1 MSDNYPSDV
10 KLDENPDGSVSFAT
24 GVVETIAGLAAQE
37 VEGVASMASVS
48 TGLADMFTRKSTRN
62 FTKGV
67 RVDINGGTVAVD
79 VTIVVE
85 YGSPI
90 PDVAKSIQEN
100 VKKAI
105 ETMSGLDVRNVDVH
119 VQAVSFER
127 ENRAA
132 QELKEHQQ
140 KLLEN
145 SMREQEAQEEPSG
158 SKADESAQTEA
169 AAPETD
175 EDDDLELDDDDLSDL
190 PEEEI
195 VEEDADEEDDVD
207 EAEDME
213 PIDPAARAMTK
224 SAIRPRRKRAPCLCA
239 ASPRSSSTA
248 AERAQ
253 SAVSCAAAC
262 VSCAMCRPPTLPRSV
277 QP

>member
-37 VEGVASMASVS
+37 VEGVASMASAS
-48 TGLADMFTRKSTRN
+48 TGFADMFTRKSTRN
-62 FTKGV
+62 LTKGV
-67 RVDINGGTVAVD
+67 RVDIDGGTVAVD

-90 PDVAKSIQEN
+90 PDVARSIQEN

-127 ENRAA
+127 EHRAA

-145 SMREQEAQEEPSG
+145 SLREQEEQEAAAE
-158 SKADESAQTEA
+158 
-169 AAPETD
+169 AAPETEASEPQEDEDDLDLELD
-175 EDDDLELDDDDLSDL
+175 EDDDLDGI
-190 PEEEI
+190 PEEKI
-195 VEEDADEEDDVD
+195 VPEVEDEEDDVD

-213 PIDPAARAMTK
+213 PIDPEDL
-224 SAIRPRRKRAPCLCA
+224 SDLPGEEE
-239 ASPRSSSTA
+239 TA
-248 AERAQ
+248 EAEP
-253 SAVSCAAAC
+253 SEEKHE
-262 VSCAMCRPPTLPRSV
+262 L
-277 QP
+277 

>member
-1 MSDNYPSDV
+1 M
-10 KLDENPDGSVSFAT
+10 
-24 GVVETIAGLAAQE
+24 VETIAGLAAQE

-62 FTKGV
+62 LTKGV

-140 KLLEN
+140 KLLTRTTTW
-145 SMREQEAQEEPSG
+145 MRRTTWSPSTPPT
-158 SKADESAQTEA
+158 SAIC
-169 AAPETD
+169 P
-175 EDDDLELDDDDLSDL
+175 
-190 PEEEI
+190 
-195 VEEDADEEDDVD
+195 
-207 EAEDME
+207 
-213 PIDPAARAMTK
+213 ARARAKQQKKATK
-224 SAIRPRRKRAPCLCA
+224 SARCDIAQARPRLSAWGGE
-239 ASPRSSSTA
+239 PRPA
-248 AERAQ
+248 RPVER
-253 SAVSCAAAC
+253 
-262 VSCAMCRPPTLPRSV
+262 RPHEDEFLG
-277 QP
+277 

>member
-62 FTKGV
+62 LTKGV

-158 SKADESAQTEA
+158 SKADESAETEA

-175 EDDDLELDDDDLSDL
+175 EDDDLELDDDDLDDL
-190 PEEEI
+190 PEEI

-213 PIDPAARAMTK
+213 PIDPADL
-224 SAIRPRRKRAPCLCA
+224 SD
-239 ASPRSSSTA
+239 
-248 AERAQ
+248 
-253 SAVSCAAAC
+253 
-262 VSCAMCRPPTLPRSV
+262 LPGESEGEDTEADEEEHSL
-277 QP
+277 

>member
-37 VEGVASMASVS
+37 VEGVASMASAS

-145 SMREQEAQEEPSG
+145 SMREQEAQEEAP
-158 SKADESAQTEA
+158 AD
-169 AAPETD
+169 
-175 EDDDLELDDDDLSDL
+175 
-190 PEEEI
+190 
-195 VEEDADEEDDVD
+195 
-207 EAEDME
+207 
-213 PIDPAARAMTK
+213 ARRSRTP
-224 SAIRPRRKRAPCLCA
+224 PRRRTTTWTT
-239 ASPRSSSTA
+239 ASAWTTRTTWTTSLRKRSSKRMRTRTTTWTRSRTWSRST
-248 AERAQ
+248 
-253 SAVSCAAAC
+253 
-262 VSCAMCRPPTLPRSV
+262 PPT
-277 QP
+277 

>member
-145 SMREQEAQEEPSG
+145 SMREQEAQEEPSD

-175 EDDDLELDDDDLSDL
+175 EDDDLELDDDDLDDL

-195 VEEDADEEDDVD
+195 VEEDADEEDDAD

-213 PIDPAARAMTK
+213 PIDPADL
-224 SAIRPRRKRAPCLCA
+224 SD
-239 ASPRSSSTA
+239 
-248 AERAQ
+248 
-253 SAVSCAAAC
+253 
-262 VSCAMCRPPTLPRSV
+262 LPGESEGEDTEADEEEH
-277 QP
+277 PL

>member
-175 EDDDLELDDDDLSDL
+175 EDDDLELDDDDLDDL
-190 PEEEI
+190 PEEI

-213 PIDPAARAMTK
+213 PIDPADL
-224 SAIRPRRKRAPCLCA
+224 SD
-239 ASPRSSSTA
+239 
-248 AERAQ
+248 
-253 SAVSCAAAC
+253 
-262 VSCAMCRPPTLPRSV
+262 LPGESEGEDTEADEEEHSL
-277 QP
+277 

>member
-10 KLDENPDGSVSFAT
+10 KLGENPDGSVSFAT

-37 VEGVASMASVS
+37 VEGVASMASSS

-67 RVDINGGTVAVD
+67 RVDISGGTVAVD

-85 YGSPI
+85 YGSPV

-145 SMREQEAQEEPSG
+145 SRRELEEKKGPAQ
-158 SKADESAQTEA
+158 A
-169 AAPETD
+169 AAQADPQPEAPAVDADGD
-175 EDDDLELDDDDLSDL
+175 EDGPGLDDGLDDGLGDL
-190 PEEEI
+190 PEDGI
-195 VEEDADEEDDVD
+195 VEADGEEEDDVD

-213 PIDPAARAMTK
+213 PIDPADLSDLPGEPGAEAPTEE
-224 SAIRPRRKRAPCLCA
+224 SA
-239 ASPRSSSTA
+239 
-248 AERAQ
+248 EDEEH
-253 SAVSCAAAC
+253 
-262 VSCAMCRPPTLPRSV
+262 TL
-277 QP
+277 

>member
-48 TGLADMFTRKSTRN
+48 SGLAYMFTRQSTRN
-62 FTKGV
+62 FSKGV

-90 PDVAKSIQEN
+90 PDVARSIQEN

-127 ENRAA
+127 EHRAA

-145 SMREQEAQEEPSG
+145 SLREQEAQEEPSG

-213 PIDPAARAMTK
+213 PIDPADL
-224 SAIRPRRKRAPCLCA
+224 SD
-239 ASPRSSSTA
+239 
-248 AERAQ
+248 
-253 SAVSCAAAC
+253 
-262 VSCAMCRPPTLPRSV
+262 LPGESEGEDTEADEEEH
-277 QP
+277 PL

>member
-175 EDDDLELDDDDLSDL
+175 EDDDLELDDDDLDDL
-190 PEEEI
+190 PEEI

-213 PIDPAARAMTK
+213 PIDPADL
-224 SAIRPRRKRAPCLCA
+224 SD
-239 ASPRSSSTA
+239 
-248 AERAQ
+248 
-253 SAVSCAAAC
+253 
-262 VSCAMCRPPTLPRSV
+262 LPGESEGEDTEADEEEH
-277 QP
+277 PL

>member
-37 VEGVASMASVS
+37 VEGVASMASIS
-48 TGLADMFTRKSTRN
+48 TGFADMFTRKSTRN
-62 FTKGV
+62 LTKGV
-67 RVDINGGTVAVD
+67 RVDIDGGTVAVD

-90 PDVAKSIQEN
+90 PDVARSIQEN

-127 ENRAA
+127 EHRAA

-145 SMREQEAQEEPSG
+145 RKP
-158 SKADESAQTEA
+158 
-169 AAPETD
+169 
-175 EDDDLELDDDDLSDL
+175 L
-190 PEEEI
+190 PK
-195 VEEDADEEDDVD
+195 
-207 EAEDME
+207 
-213 PIDPAARAMTK
+213 PRP
-224 SAIRPRRKRAPCLCA
+224 RPRRASHRKTRTISTSNSTKTTTLT
-239 ASPRSSSTA
+239 ASPRRKSSPKSKMRRTTSTRPRTWSPSTLKTSA
-248 AERAQ
+248 ICPARKKRRKRSRAKKNT
-253 SAVSCAAAC
+253 SCKDIPARA
-262 VSCAMCRPPTLPRSV
+262 RRSV
-277 QP
+277 RARRASSGAAGGKEAP

>member
-37 VEGVASMASVS
+37 VEGVASMASAS
-48 TGLADMFTRKSTRN
+48 TGFADMFSRKSSRN

-67 RVDINGGTVAVD
+67 RVDIDGGTVAVD

-85 YGSPI
+85 YGSPV

-127 ENRAA
+127 ENRAV

-145 SMREQEAQEEPSG
+145 SMREQEAQEEAP
-158 SKADESAQTEA
+158 ADAPAQD
-169 AAPETD
+169 APAP
-175 EDDDLELDDDDLSDL
+175 EDDDLDDGLGLDDEDDLDDI

-195 VEEDADEEDDVD
+195 VEADEDEDDDVD
-207 EAEDME
+207 EVEDME
-213 PIDPAARAMTK
+213 PIDPADLSDLPGEAEDE
-224 SAIRPRRKRAPCLCA
+224 
-239 ASPRSSSTA
+239 A
-248 AERAQ
+248 AEE
-253 SAVSCAAAC
+253 SGEEEH
-262 VSCAMCRPPTLPRSV
+262 PL
-277 QP
+277 

>member
-37 VEGVASMASVS
+37 VEGVASMASAS
-48 TGLADMFTRKSTRN
+48 TGFADMFSRKSSRN

-67 RVDINGGTVAVD
+67 RVDIDGGTVAVD

-85 YGSPI
+85 YGSPV

-119 VQAVSFER
+119 VQGVSFER
-127 ENRAA
+127 EHRAA

-140 KLLEN
+140 KLLEK
-145 SMREQEAQEEPSG
+145 SMQEAE
-158 SKADESAQTEA
+158 AQQNAGA
-169 AAPETD
+169 AAED
-175 EDDDLELDDDDLSDL
+175 ASNLAGDDILEDDLVDDADDLVEDDDDLEDVDDDVD
-190 PEEEI
+190 
-195 VEEDADEEDDVD
+195 VEEDMNDLPDAPAADEETAGK
-207 EAEDME
+207 EA
-213 PIDPAARAMTK
+213 
-224 SAIRPRRKRAPCLCA
+224 
-239 ASPRSSSTA
+239 
-248 AERAQ
+248 
-253 SAVSCAAAC
+253 
-262 VSCAMCRPPTLPRSV
+262 
-277 QP
+277 

>member
-213 PIDPAARAMTK
+213 PIDPADL
-224 SAIRPRRKRAPCLCA
+224 SD
-239 ASPRSSSTA
+239 
-248 AERAQ
+248 
-253 SAVSCAAAC
+253 
-262 VSCAMCRPPTLPRSV
+262 LPGESEDEDTEADEEEH
-277 QP
+277 PL

>member
-62 FTKGV
+62 LTKGV

-175 EDDDLELDDDDLSDL
+175 EDDDLELDDDDLDDL
-190 PEEEI
+190 PEEI

-213 PIDPAARAMTK
+213 PIDPADL
-224 SAIRPRRKRAPCLCA
+224 SD
-239 ASPRSSSTA
+239 
-248 AERAQ
+248 
-253 SAVSCAAAC
+253 
-262 VSCAMCRPPTLPRSV
+262 LPGESEGEDTEADEEEHSL
-277 QP
+277 

>member
-158 SKADESAQTEA
+158 SKADETAQTEA

-175 EDDDLELDDDDLSDL
+175 EDDDLELDDDDLDDL
-190 PEEEI
+190 PEEI

-213 PIDPAARAMTK
+213 PIDPADL
-224 SAIRPRRKRAPCLCA
+224 SD
-239 ASPRSSSTA
+239 
-248 AERAQ
+248 
-253 SAVSCAAAC
+253 
-262 VSCAMCRPPTLPRSV
+262 LPGESEDEDTEADEEEH
-277 QP
+277 PL

>member
-158 SKADESAQTEA
+158 SKADESAETEA

-213 PIDPAARAMTK
+213 PIDPADLSDLPGK
-224 SAIRPRRKRAPCLCA
+224 SEGEDTEADEEEHPL
-239 ASPRSSSTA
+239 
-248 AERAQ
+248 
-253 SAVSCAAAC
+253 
-262 VSCAMCRPPTLPRSV
+262 
-277 QP
+277 

>member
-132 QELKEHQQ
+132 QELQEHQQ

-145 SMREQEAQEEPSG
+145 SMREQEAQEDPSG
-158 SKADESAQTEA
+158 SKADESAETEA

-213 PIDPAARAMTK
+213 PIDPDDL
-224 SAIRPRRKRAPCLCA
+224 SD
-239 ASPRSSSTA
+239 
-248 AERAQ
+248 
-253 SAVSCAAAC
+253 
-262 VSCAMCRPPTLPRSV
+262 LPGESEGEDTEADEEEH
-277 QP
+277 PL

>member
-90 PDVAKSIQEN
+90 PDVARSIQEN

-127 ENRAA
+127 EHRAA

-145 SMREQEAQEEPSG
+145 SMREQEAQQDAAEP
-158 SKADESAQTEA
+158 EA
-169 AAPETD
+169 AAPAAPEETAAEAEAADD
-175 EDDDLELDDDDLSDL
+175 EDDLELDDDDLDDL

-195 VEEDADEEDDVD
+195 VEADDEDDDVD

-213 PIDPAARAMTK
+213 PIDPDDLSELPGEGDEEASDEAAD
-224 SAIRPRRKRAPCLCA
+224 SEEHP
-239 ASPRSSSTA
+239 
-248 AERAQ
+248 Q
-253 SAVSCAAAC
+253 
-262 VSCAMCRPPTLPRSV
+262 
-277 QP
+277 

>member
-48 TGLADMFTRKSTRN
+48 TGFADMFTRKSTRN
-62 FTKGV
+62 LTKGV
-67 RVDINGGTVAVD
+67 RVDIDGGTVAVD

-90 PDVAKSIQEN
+90 PDVARSIQEN

-127 ENRAA
+127 EHRAA

-145 SMREQEAQEEPSG
+145 SMREQEAQQDAAEP
-158 SKADESAQTEA
+158 EA
-169 AAPETD
+169 AAPEETAAEAEAADD
-175 EDDDLELDDDDLSDL
+175 EDDLELDDDDLDDL

-195 VEEDADEEDDVD
+195 VEADDEDDDVD

-213 PIDPAARAMTK
+213 PIDPDDLSELPGEGDEKASDEAAD
-224 SAIRPRRKRAPCLCA
+224 SEEHP
-239 ASPRSSSTA
+239 
-248 AERAQ
+248 Q
-253 SAVSCAAAC
+253 
-262 VSCAMCRPPTLPRSV
+262 
-277 QP
+277 

>member
-213 PIDPAARAMTK
+213 PIDPADLSDLPGK
-224 SAIRPRRKRAPCLCA
+224 SEGEDTEADEEDHPL
-239 ASPRSSSTA
+239 
-248 AERAQ
+248 
-253 SAVSCAAAC
+253 
-262 VSCAMCRPPTLPRSV
+262 
-277 QP
+277 

>member
-48 TGLADMFTRKSTRN
+48 TGFADMFTRKSTRN
-62 FTKGV
+62 LTKGV
-67 RVDINGGTVAVD
+67 RVDIDGGTVAVD

-90 PDVAKSIQEN
+90 PDVARSIQEN

-127 ENRAA
+127 EHRAA

-145 SMREQEAQEEPSG
+145 SLREQEEQ
-158 SKADESAQTEA
+158 EA
-169 AAPETD
+169 AAAEAAEAAQAAPEAEVSEPQEDTD
-175 EDDDLELDDDDLSDL
+175 D
-190 PEEEI
+190 PEEKI
-195 VEEDADEEDDVD
+195 VPEVEDEEDDVD

-213 PIDPAARAMTK
+213 PIDPEDL
-224 SAIRPRRKRAPCLCA
+224 SDLPGEEE
-239 ASPRSSSTA
+239 TA
-248 AERAQ
+248 EAEP
-253 SAVSCAAAC
+253 SEEKHE
-262 VSCAMCRPPTLPRSV
+262 L
-277 QP
+277 

>member
-48 TGLADMFTRKSTRN
+48 TGFADMFTRKSTRN
-62 FTKGV
+62 LTKGV
-67 RVDINGGTVAVD
+67 RVDIDGGTVAVD

-90 PDVAKSIQEN
+90 PDVARSIQEN

-132 QELKEHQQ
+132 QELKEQQQ

-145 SMREQEAQEEPSG
+145 SLRQQDAQQAE
-158 SKADESAQTEA
+158 
-169 AAPETD
+169 AAPEA
-175 EDDDLELDDDDLSDL
+175 EEPAAEELGDL

-195 VEEDADEEDDVD
+195 VEDDGIEEEDDDLEDVD
-207 EAEDME
+207 DLDEIDAADLDDLPGEEAPEQLDS
-213 PIDPAARAMTK
+213 DGG
-224 SAIRPRRKRAPCLCA
+224 
-239 ASPRSSSTA
+239 
-248 AERAQ
+248 
-253 SAVSCAAAC
+253 
-262 VSCAMCRPPTLPRSV
+262 
-277 QP
+277 QPQM

>member
-37 VEGVASMASVS
+37 VEGVASMASTS
-48 TGLADMFTRKSTRN
+48 TGFADMFTRKSTRN

-67 RVDINGGTVAVD
+67 RVDIDGGTVAVD

-85 YGSPI
+85 YGSPV
-90 PDVAKSIQEN
+90 PDVARSIQEN

-132 QELKEHQQ
+132 QELKEQQQ

-145 SMREQEAQEEPSG
+145 SLRQQDAQQAE
-158 SKADESAQTEA
+158 
-169 AAPETD
+169 AAPEA
-175 EDDDLELDDDDLSDL
+175 EEPAAEELGDL

-195 VEEDADEEDDVD
+195 VEEDDIEEDDDDLEDVD
-207 EAEDME
+207 DLDEIDAADLDDLPGEEAPEQLDSDGE
-213 PIDPAARAMTK
+213 
-224 SAIRPRRKRAPCLCA
+224 
-239 ASPRSSSTA
+239 
-248 AERAQ
+248 
-253 SAVSCAAAC
+253 
-262 VSCAMCRPPTLPRSV
+262 
-277 QP
+277 QPQM

>member
-37 VEGVASMASVS
+37 VEGVASMASAS

-90 PDVAKSIQEN
+90 PDVARSIQEN

-127 ENRAA
+127 EHRAA

-145 SMREQEAQEEPSG
+145 SMREQEAQQDAAEP
-158 SKADESAQTEA
+158 EA
-169 AAPETD
+169 AAPEETAAEAEAADD
-175 EDDDLELDDDDLSDL
+175 EDDLELDDDDLDDL

-195 VEEDADEEDDVD
+195 VEADDEDDDVD

-213 PIDPAARAMTK
+213 PIDPDDLSELPGEGDEKASDEAAD
-224 SAIRPRRKRAPCLCA
+224 SEEHP
-239 ASPRSSSTA
+239 
-248 AERAQ
+248 Q
-253 SAVSCAAAC
+253 
-262 VSCAMCRPPTLPRSV
+262 
-277 QP
+277 

>member
-145 SMREQEAQEEPSG
+145 SMREQEAQEEPSD

-213 PIDPAARAMTK
+213 PIDPADL
-224 SAIRPRRKRAPCLCA
+224 SD
-239 ASPRSSSTA
+239 
-248 AERAQ
+248 
-253 SAVSCAAAC
+253 
-262 VSCAMCRPPTLPRSV
+262 LPGESEGEDTEADEEEH
-277 QP
+277 PL

>member
-37 VEGVASMASVS
+37 VEGVASMASAS

-90 PDVAKSIQEN
+90 PDVARSIQEN

-127 ENRAA
+127 EHRAA

-145 SMREQEAQEEPSG
+145 SMREQEAQQDAAEP
-158 SKADESAQTEA
+158 EA
-169 AAPETD
+169 AAPAAPEETAAEAEAADD
-175 EDDDLELDDDDLSDL
+175 EDDLELDDDDLDDL

-195 VEEDADEEDDVD
+195 VEADDEDDDVD

-213 PIDPAARAMTK
+213 PIDPDDLSELPGEGDEKASDEAAD
-224 SAIRPRRKRAPCLCA
+224 SEEHP
-239 ASPRSSSTA
+239 
-248 AERAQ
+248 Q
-253 SAVSCAAAC
+253 
-262 VSCAMCRPPTLPRSV
+262 
-277 QP
+277 

>member
-48 TGLADMFTRKSTRN
+48 TGFADMFTRKSTRN
-62 FTKGV
+62 LTKGV
-67 RVDINGGTVAVD
+67 RVDIDGGTVAVD

-90 PDVAKSIQEN
+90 PDVARSIQEN

-127 ENRAA
+127 EHRAA

-145 SMREQEAQEEPSG
+145 SMREQEAQQDAAEP
-158 SKADESAQTEA
+158 EA
-169 AAPETD
+169 AAPAAPEETAAEAEAADD
-175 EDDDLELDDDDLSDL
+175 EDDLELDDDDLDDL

-195 VEEDADEEDDVD
+195 VEADDEDDDVD

-213 PIDPAARAMTK
+213 PIDPDDLSELPGEGDEEASDEAAD
-224 SAIRPRRKRAPCLCA
+224 SEEHP
-239 ASPRSSSTA
+239 
-248 AERAQ
+248 Q
-253 SAVSCAAAC
+253 
-262 VSCAMCRPPTLPRSV
+262 
-277 QP
+277 

>member
-48 TGLADMFTRKSTRN
+48 TGFADMFTRKSTRN
-62 FTKGV
+62 LTKGV
-67 RVDINGGTVAVD
+67 RVDIDGGTVAVD

-90 PDVAKSIQEN
+90 PDVARSIQEN

-127 ENRAA
+127 EHRAA

-145 SMREQEAQEEPSG
+145 SLREQEEQEAAAE
-158 SKADESAQTEA
+158 
-169 AAPETD
+169 AAPETEASEPQEDEDDLDLELD
-175 EDDDLELDDDDLSDL
+175 EDDDLDGI
-190 PEEEI
+190 PEEKI
-195 VEEDADEEDDVD
+195 VPEVEDEEDDVD

-213 PIDPAARAMTK
+213 PIDPEDL
-224 SAIRPRRKRAPCLCA
+224 SDLPGEEDAPE
-239 ASPRSSSTA
+239 
-248 AERAQ
+248 AET
-253 SAVSCAAAC
+253 SEEKHE
-262 VSCAMCRPPTLPRSV
+262 L
-277 QP
+277 

>member
-158 SKADESAQTEA
+158 SKADESAETEA

-213 PIDPAARAMTK
+213 PIDPADL
-224 SAIRPRRKRAPCLCA
+224 SD
-239 ASPRSSSTA
+239 
-248 AERAQ
+248 
-253 SAVSCAAAC
+253 
-262 VSCAMCRPPTLPRSV
+262 LPGESEGEDTEADEEEH
-277 QP
+277 PL

>member
-175 EDDDLELDDDDLSDL
+175 EDDDLELDDDDLDDL

-213 PIDPAARAMTK
+213 PIDPADL
-224 SAIRPRRKRAPCLCA
+224 SD
-239 ASPRSSSTA
+239 
-248 AERAQ
+248 
-253 SAVSCAAAC
+253 
-262 VSCAMCRPPTLPRSV
+262 LPGESEDEDTEADEEEH
-277 QP
+277 PL

>member
-37 VEGVASMASVS
+37 VEGVASMASAS
-48 TGLADMFTRKSTRN
+48 TGFADMFTRKSTRN
-62 FTKGV
+62 LTKGV
-67 RVDINGGTVAVD
+67 RVDIDGGTVAVD

-90 PDVAKSIQEN
+90 PDVARSIQEN

-127 ENRAA
+127 EHRAA

-145 SMREQEAQEEPSG
+145 SMREQEAQQDAAEP
-158 SKADESAQTEA
+158 EA
-169 AAPETD
+169 AAPEETAAEAEAADD
-175 EDDDLELDDDDLSDL
+175 EDDLELDDDDLDDL

-195 VEEDADEEDDVD
+195 VEADDEDDDVD

-213 PIDPAARAMTK
+213 PIDPDDLSELPGEGDEKASDEAAD
-224 SAIRPRRKRAPCLCA
+224 SEEHP
-239 ASPRSSSTA
+239 
-248 AERAQ
+248 Q
-253 SAVSCAAAC
+253 
-262 VSCAMCRPPTLPRSV
+262 
-277 QP
+277 

>member
-62 FTKGV
+62 LTKGV

-175 EDDDLELDDDDLSDL
+175 EDDDLELDDDDLDDL
-190 PEEEI
+190 PEEI

-213 PIDPAARAMTK
+213 PIDPADL
-224 SAIRPRRKRAPCLCA
+224 SD
-239 ASPRSSSTA
+239 
-248 AERAQ
+248 
-253 SAVSCAAAC
+253 
-262 VSCAMCRPPTLPRSV
+262 LPGESEGEDTEADEEEH
-277 QP
+277 PL

>member
-158 SKADESAQTEA
+158 SEADETAQTEA

-175 EDDDLELDDDDLSDL
+175 EDDDLELDDDDLDDL
-190 PEEEI
+190 PEEI

-213 PIDPAARAMTK
+213 PIDPADL
-224 SAIRPRRKRAPCLCA
+224 SD
-239 ASPRSSSTA
+239 
-248 AERAQ
+248 
-253 SAVSCAAAC
+253 
-262 VSCAMCRPPTLPRSV
+262 LPGESEGEDTEADEEEHSL
-277 QP
+277 

>member
-145 SMREQEAQEEPSG
+145 SMREQEAQQDAAEP
-158 SKADESAQTEA
+158 EA
-169 AAPETD
+169 AAPAAPEETAAEAEAADD
-175 EDDDLELDDDDLSDL
+175 EDDLELDDDDLDDL

-195 VEEDADEEDDVD
+195 VEADDEDDDVD

-213 PIDPAARAMTK
+213 PIDPDDLSELPGEGDEKASDEAAD
-224 SAIRPRRKRAPCLCA
+224 SEEHP
-239 ASPRSSSTA
+239 
-248 AERAQ
+248 Q
-253 SAVSCAAAC
+253 
-262 VSCAMCRPPTLPRSV
+262 
-277 QP
+277 

>member
-213 PIDPAARAMTK
+213 PIDPADLSDLPGE
-224 SAIRPRRKRAPCLCA
+224 SAGEATEESDEERPL
-239 ASPRSSSTA
+239 
-248 AERAQ
+248 
-253 SAVSCAAAC
+253 
-262 VSCAMCRPPTLPRSV
+262 
-277 QP
+277 